1 MVWFRKEIQIEN
13 EVSKLK
19 KRVISAVILLSTALS
34 CIFLSELTR
43 VLFFAAAGI
52 RCAYELSRNLEKL
65 NIYCAAW
72 VMYTYIAIQAVL
84 AIFHAGP
91 IAYIACMAGGIYLA
105 LFDGIIRSKVSG
117 FGAFYTVAGLAYPSF
132 IFGLL
137 MMIAVS
143 DYWLTVL
150 IFGCISCWICDSF
163 ALFGGM
169 RFGKHKIAPEVSPKK
184 TVEGCISGLIAAS
197 LVGIAIHYI
206 PFVSHIPMWICI
218 LTCAV
223 ASTLGQI
230 GDLAESLVKRMI
242 GIKDFSDLIPGHG
255 GMFDRADSLM
265 FSIPTAYICLY
276 AFGYII

>member
-1 MVWFRKEIQIEN
+1 M
-13 EVSKLK
+13 K
-19 KRVISAVILLSTALS
+19 KRVISAVIMLTVALS
-34 CIFLSELTR
+34 CVFLSEVTR

-65 NIYCAAW
+65 DIYCAAW
-72 VMYTYIAIQAVL
+72 VMYTYIAVQALL
-84 AIFHAGP
+84 AIFHVGP

-105 LFDGIIRSKVSG
+105 LLDGIIRSKVSG
-117 FGAFYTVAGLAYPSF
+117 FGAFYTIAGIAYPSF

-137 MMIAVS
+137 MMISVS
-143 DYWLTVL
+143 SSWLNVL
-150 IFGCISCWICDSF
+150 VLGCISCWICDSF

-169 RFGKHKIAPEVSPKK
+169 AFGRHKIAPTVSPKK
-184 TVEGCISGLIAAS
+184 TVEGCVSGLVAAALS
-197 LVGIAIHYI
+197 GIVIYYI
-206 PFVSHIPMWICI
+206 PALCPGIPLWLCV
-218 LTCAV
+218 LTCAL

-265 FSIPTAYICLY
+265 FSIPTAYLCLY
-276 AFGYII
+276 AFGYIV

>member
-1 MVWFRKEIQIEN
+1 
-13 EVSKLK
+13 LK
-19 KRVISAVILLSTALS
+19 NRVVSAVVMLAIALS
-34 CIFLSELTR
+34 CVFISEITR

-72 VMYTYIAIQAVL
+72 VMYTYIAFQALL
-84 AIFHAGP
+84 AIFHVGP

-105 LFDGIIRSKVSG
+105 LFDGIVRSKVSG
-117 FGAFYTVAGLAYPSF
+117 FGAFATIAGLAYPSF

-143 DYWLTVL
+143 DNWLNVL
-150 IFGCISCWICDSF
+150 ILGCFSCWACDAF

-169 RFGKHKIAPEVSPKK
+169 AFGKHKIAPQVSPKK
-184 TVEGCISGLIAAS
+184 TVEGCISGLVAAA
-197 LVGIAIHYI
+197 LMGVVIYYI
-206 PFVSHIPMWICI
+206 PGLCSGIPLWLCI

-242 GIKDFSDLIPGHG
+242 GIKDFSGLIPGHG

-276 AFGYII
+276 AFGYLF

>member
-1 MVWFRKEIQIEN
+1 M
-13 EVSKLK
+13 K
-19 KRVISAVILLSTALS
+19 KRVISAVILLSAALS
-34 CIFLSELTR
+34 CVLLSEVTR

-72 VMYTYIAIQAVL
+72 VMYTYIAIQALL
-84 AIFHAGP
+84 ALFHVGP

-105 LFDGIIRSKVSG
+105 LFDGIVRSKVSG

-137 MMIAVS
+137 MMISVS

-150 IFGCISCWICDSF
+150 VFGCISCWICDSF

-184 TVEGCISGLIAAS
+184 TVEGCVSGLIAAS

-206 PFVSHIPMWICI
+206 PLVSHIPMWVCV

>member
-1 MVWFRKEIQIEN
+1 M
-13 EVSKLK
+13 EVEDSHLK
-19 KRVISAVILLSTALS
+19 KRVISAVILLSAALS
-34 CIFLSELTR
+34 CIFISEYTR

-72 VMYTYIAIQAVL
+72 VMYTYIAIQALL
-84 AIFHAGP
+84 ALFHAGP

-105 LFDGIIRSKVSG
+105 LFDGIVRSKVSG

-150 IFGCISCWICDSF
+150 VLGCISCWVCDSF

-184 TVEGCISGLIAAS
+184 SVEGCICGFIFATLSGFI
-197 LVGIAIHYI
+197 IYYI
-206 PFVSHIPMWICI
+206 PALAPGVPLWLCL

-223 ASTLGQI
+223 ASTMGQI